1 MLLLF
6 AYLSFDTINRYR
18 YHYSDYKYPAMRGT
32 VEITKEKHLDMY
44 LKMVQT
50 RRFEEMAAKLFIQGK
65 VHGTAHFCI
74 GEEATGIGVCAGL
87 ENDDY
92 ILQTHRG
99 HNQGIGKNMDINRM
113 MAEFLGKETGYCKG
127 KGGCMHIADFSK
139 GSLGANGIVGGGIP
153 LAVGAA
159 LTQKYKKKD
168 NITVGFFGDGAANEG
183 AFHESLNLASVW
195 KLPVLF
201 VCTNNYYGMSTHLSK
216 SMNIK
221 DISIRADSYGIKGM
235 ALDGNDILKI
245 YEETVKAKEYVKK
258 NGPMLMVLNTY
269 RWMGHS
275 KSDAQAY
282 RTKEEVKEWKA
293 KCPIKRYRKHLLK
306 EGIATEDMLL
316 ELENQAVADI
326 KLAVEYAES
335 SPEPRIENI
344 FEDVYA

>member
-1 MLLLF
+1 M
-6 AYLSFDTINRYR
+6 
-18 YHYSDYKYPAMRGT
+18 K
-32 VEITKEKHLDMY
+32 ITKEKHLDMY

-50 RRFEEMAAKLFIQGK
+50 RKFEERAAKLFVQGK

-74 GEEATGIGVCAGL
+74 GEEATGIGVCAAL
-87 ENDDY
+87 EIDDY

-113 MAEFLGKETGYCKG
+113 MAEFLGKENGYCKG

-159 LTQKYKKKD
+159 LSQKYQKKN
-168 NITVGFFGDGAANEG
+168 NITVGFFGDGAANQG
-183 AFHESLNLASVW
+183 SFHESLNLASVW

-201 VCTNNYYGMSTHLSK
+201 VCTNNYYGMSTHVSK
-216 SMNIK
+216 SMNID
-221 DISIRADSYGIKGM
+221 DISIRAESYGIKGL
-235 ALDGNDILKI
+235 AIDGNNIIKI
-245 YEETVKAKEYVKK
+245 YEETIKAKKYVMEH
-258 NGPMLMVLNTY
+258 GPMLMVLNTY

-282 RTKEEVKEWKA
+282 RTKDEVNEWKK
-293 KCPIKRYRKHLLK
+293 KCPIKRYNEYLIK
-306 EGIATEDMLL
+306 EDIASTRELTAL
-316 ELENQAVADI
+316 EKQAAVDI
-326 KLAVEYAES
+326 DTAVEYAEN